1 MEMKKFII
9 VTVCILC
16 VFGLAACGRS
26 EEEQTRIGILQMME
40 HPSLDTI
47 RISFLEEME
56 RLGYGDADF
65 DHRNGQGAD
74 MTLLTSIAQAFV
86 GRDVDLILAIATPAG
101 QAAAAT
107 TRDIPVVFA
116 ASTDPVAAGLVTSLN
131 RPDANVTGTS
141 DVICVESIFAL
152 ARKLTPEATTFGLV
166 YNLGEANSVAA
177 INRAKAYLTA
187 NGMNY
192 LEATVTN
199 SGEVQQAA
207 LSLVGRVDAFFTP
220 TDNTVAASMPI
231 YARVAIE
238 AGLPIY
244 TGADSMVM
252 DGGFATVG
260 IDYSI
265 LGIETARLVAKVLEG
280 TPISELPVVVMQDF
294 RTVVNRAT
302 AVELGISLEGLDPSI
317 EIIEGR

>member
-1 MEMKKFII
+1 MKKCVLLF
-9 VTVCILC
+9 VCCLC
-16 VFGLAACGRS
+16 LLGLAACGRTNDA
-26 EEEQTRIGILQMME
+26 EVRIGILQMME

-47 RISFLEEME
+47 RVSFLAEME
-56 RLGYGDADF
+56 RLGYGHVDF
-65 DHRNGQGAD
+65 DHRNGHGAD
-74 MTLLTSIAQAFV
+74 MALLTSIAQAFV
-86 GRDVDLILAIATPAG
+86 GRDVDLIMAIATPAG

-107 TRDIPVVFA
+107 TSEIPVVFA
-116 ASTDPVAAGLVTSLN
+116 ASTDPVAAGLVTSLT

-152 ARKLTPEATTFGLV
+152 ARLLTPEAQVFGLV

-187 NGMNY
+187 NGKSY
-192 LEATVTN
+192 LEATVT
-199 SGEVQQAA
+199 GTAEVQQAA

-220 TDNTVAASMPI
+220 TDNTVAAAMPV
-231 YARVAIE
+231 YARVALD

-265 LGIETARLVAKVLEG
+265 LGAETARLVVRVLEG

-294 RTVVNRAT
+294 RTLVNRAT
-302 AVELGISLEGLDPSI
+302 AEALGISLEGLDASI
-317 EIIEGR
+317 EIFEG

>member
-1 MEMKKFII
+1 MKKFII